1 MLEGSLNLMTRRY
14 SSLVFAVILVLFS
27 QATMLADVTGSI
39 LGAVTDPTSAVVQ
52 GAKVTA
58 TNLDTNQS
66 SEAITDGSGQYRVLA
81 LPVGRYQLSASMPG
95 FQTMVQTGIV
105 LEVNAQRQVN
115 ISLKVGDSTQ
125 QISVTADPLQ
135 VETTSTQLG
144 QVIGEKQ
151 ILELPLNGRGY
162 LDLLGLQPGV
172 APAGTRNEG
181 AGTVS
186 VNGQRENSNGFLVN
200 GGDVNGVGNFEA
212 QIQPNLDAIQ
222 EFRLITNGFDAEYG
236 RFSGAITNAI
246 TKNGGNKIH
255 GSAFEFL
262 RNDKLDARGF
272 FDSGKGVLK
281 RNQYGY
287 AVGGPTIKDKLFWF
301 SDYQGTRQVNG
312 GSANAIQVPT
322 VAERAGNVDPANLTG
337 SVTGSYWAQVL
348 SARLG
353 YAVTDGEPYS
363 AVFPGGVIPQRA
375 LSPATNG
382 TLKFIPVP
390 NSGTEVYASAAAS
403 IRTNDDMAGQR
414 LDFLN
419 NLTGNWSG
427 YYYFDNTGVLNP
439 YGGSSFPGFASN
451 NAGKRQQA
459 VLSNTKILG
468 PTAVNEVRLNFTRIR
483 TQNAPVGSAPA
494 LGELGFITGLNTLGI
509 NSSAA
514 AGVQGVPGI
523 GLNNFGFGSSDASI
537 SAQNTYQ
544 VADNFSKVIGRHSLK
559 FGAEFRYF
567 QMNQRNGGAGFGGFN
582 FNGSETGYDVA
593 DYLLGAPAGFSQNS
607 LQLLDSRSK
616 YGGAYAQDSF
626 RVSSNLTINFGVRWE
641 FSQPWYDSQDKIVA
655 LVAGQQSTQ
664 YPAAPRG
671 LVYPGDAGVARTLA
685 PTRYGDFAPR
695 LGLAYSPNA
704 TDGIMRKILG
714 GPGKTSIRIGSGI
727 FYTAVQD
734 QTLYWILGTAPFGE
748 YWAASQPPLFEEPY
762 RSRATGESQGQKFP
776 FVIPAPGSAAAKNF
790 DFTPY
795 LPLVST
801 LGYDIHNQLPYGIS
815 YNATIQRQLGA
826 SMVLSLGYVGTLG
839 RKLIGIQEANP
850 GNPALCMSLRGLG
863 VMAGTLQ
870 CGPNLADA
878 TFTRPDGTLVHGTR
892 GPFGSNFGTT
902 FQEGNWANSD
912 YNSFQ
917 TSLERHSGNM
927 TFLLGYTWSKAM
939 GNGSYFNDRMNF
951 ANHALDRGLSN
962 FDLTHNVVASYT
974 YALPFEKA
982 SHVLPRRLV
991 EGWSIAGVSRFSTGF
1006 PVFIF
1011 AAGAPSLYGT
1021 SGLDRPNRTGP
1032 LAVVAD
1038 PRGPQHRW
1046 FNNDA
1051 FSAAPVGTLGNS
1063 GARFFHGPGLDNW
1076 NLALHKDTK
1085 LTEAMRIQVR
1095 AEFFNA
1101 MNHAQFGLPN
1111 GFFNTNTNS
1120 AFGRINSAGAPR
1132 IGQIGAKFIF

>member
-1 MLEGSLNLMTRRY
+1 MARQFRCLI
-14 SSLVFAVILVLFS
+14 FAASVALCS
-27 QATMLADVTGSI
+27 QATLLADVTGSI
-39 LGAVTDPTSAVVQ
+39 LGVVTDPTSAVVN
-52 GAKVTA
+52 GVKITVT
-58 TNLDTNQS
+58 NQDTNQTT
-66 SEAITDGSGQYRVLA
+66 EAITDGLGQYRILA
-81 LPVGRYQLSASMPG
+81 LPVGRYQLQAALAG
-95 FQTMVQTGIV
+95 FQKYVQTGII

-115 ISLKVGDSTQ
+115 VSLKVGDTTQ
-125 QISVTADPLQ
+125 EISVAADPLQ
-135 VETTSTQLG
+135 VETTNTQLG

-172 APAGTRNEG
+172 APAGTRGEG

-212 QIQPNLDAIQ
+212 QIQPNLDAVQ

-246 TKNGGNKIH
+246 TKSGSNKIH

-287 AVGGPTIKDKLFWF
+287 AVGGPAIKDKLFWF

-337 SVTGSYWAQVL
+337 SVTGSYWANVL

-363 AVFPGGVIPQRA
+363 AVFPGGVIPQKA
-375 LSPATNG
+375 FSPAALG

-390 NSGTEVYASAAAS
+390 NSGTDVFASAAAS

-414 LDFLN
+414 VDFLN

-459 VLSNTKILG
+459 VLSNTKILS

-494 LGELGFITGLNTLGI
+494 LGEMGFISGANTLGI

-514 AGVQGVPGI
+514 AGVQGVPSI
-523 GLNNFGFGSSDASI
+523 GLNNFSFGSSDASI

-544 VADNFSKVIGRHSLK
+544 IADNFSKVIGRHSLK
-559 FGAEFRYF
+559 FGAEFRYY

-582 FNGSETGYDVA
+582 FNGVETGYDVA
-593 DYLLGAPAGFSQNS
+593 DYLLGAPSGFSQNS

-664 YPAAPRG
+664 YPTAPKG

-685 PTRYGDFAPR
+685 PTRYNNFAPR

-704 TDGIMRKILG
+704 SDGIMRKILG
-714 GPGKTSIRIGSGI
+714 EPGKTSIRIGSGI

-748 YWAASQPPLFEEPY
+748 YWGSSEPPLFEEPF
-762 RSRATGESQGQKFP
+762 RTRATGASQGQKFP

-795 LPLVST
+795 LPLQST
-801 LGYDIHNQLPYGIS
+801 LGYDIHNKLPYGIS
-815 YNATIQRQLGA
+815 YNATIQRQISK

-850 GNPALCMSLRGLG
+850 GDPALCLSLRGSG

-870 CGPNLADA
+870 CGPGQESA
-878 TFTRPDGTLVHGTR
+878 TFTRPDGTFVHGTR
-892 GPFGSNFGTT
+892 GPFGPAFGTT

-951 ANHALDRGLSN
+951 ASHSLSRGLSN

-982 SHVLPRRLV
+982 SHVLPKRLV

-1006 PVFIF
+1006 PVFIY
-1011 AAGAPSLYGT
+1011 ATGDGALYGT
-1021 SGLDRPNRTGP
+1021 SGLDRPNHTGP
-1032 LAVVAD
+1032 LTIVAD

-1063 GARFFHGPGLDNW
+1063 NARFFHGPGLDNW
-1076 NLALHKDTK
+1076 NLSLHKDTK
-1085 LTEAMRIQVR
+1085 LTETMRIQFR

-1101 MNHAQFGLPN
+1101 FNHAQFGLPN
-1111 GFFNTNTNS
+1111 GLFNTNTNS
-1120 AFGRINSAGAPR
+1120 QFGRINSAGAPR
-1132 IGQIGAKFIF
+1132 VGQIGAKFIF